1 LPEEEKCFLEGVEL
15 ANLLHEGLDDI
26 LLGRRVEGFEKIN
39 KAQIIS
45 DQSECVGT
53 SLKMTVRQLAQGLR
67 ISPTMKVT

>member
-1 LPEEEKCFLEGVEL
+1 LVDAEKCFLQGVEL

-39 KAQIIS
+39 KAQVIS

-53 SLKMTVRQLAQGLR
+53 ALKTTIRQIAQGLR